1 MKRFAVL
8 LGFCCL
14 SACAAPVYTQARL
27 DKTVATWK
35 HVLRLDD
42 YDIVASFKSSADLP
56 HRWAESDADTDR
68 MVIIMH
74 VLSPAD
80 YRLRAP
86 QMTDAEVEADITDS
100 VVHELVHVRIKAMSD
115 AMQVL
120 IVKSALHPA
129 VSEDEEAAPTKAEDP
144 AVAALEQER
153 EMEEAIVVRITGA
166 LLASRGVKK

>member
-1 MKRFAVL
+1 M
-8 LGFCCL
+8 
-14 SACAAPVYTQARL
+14 
-27 DKTVATWK
+27 
-35 HVLRLDD
+35 
-42 YDIVASFKSSADLP
+42 
-56 HRWAESDADTDR
+56 
-68 MVIIMH
+68 
-74 VLSPAD
+74 
-80 YRLRAP
+80 
-86 QMTDAEVEADITDS
+86 
-100 VVHELVHVRIKAMSD
+100 HELVHVRIKAMSD